1 MVASDLLSPV
11 EVINFFVQS
20 GGRSTNMQ
28 LVRQFGQ
35 FLNSSAQNQ
44 DENKAILKAVT
55 GHIATVRKQGGDN
68 GGKVIILKN
77 QFNGKSGEDIWSS
90 LLLSLPLT
98 EISKMAPRDQ
108 IDSKGEAAEEEE
120 EAAAH
125 KSVES
130 KSEHESDTVED
141 AAVEKGLDE
150 EEISV
155 DLVAVPLE
163 AAASKKGKMSKTKTV
178 KDLRQEYDK
187 FASTSSL
194 TLADHVSS
202 ATQSQGR
209 LDRPPLPGQNKRVR
223 AVGTASE
230 VGVTPLSKEGHAWL
244 MAATRA
250 DYQTLSRLLVSQP
263 GLVTVREPSTGY
275 TALHWAAKLGSEDIV
290 KLVAGTQ
297 ALAPDTRSRLFIIR
311 IPHRGGYTPL
321 MLAGQQGKL
330 DMYNLLLTTY
340 RANPDLRDYSGKKAG
355 HYLQLSLEGGTDAVD
370 SRREEKGEERK
381 SRRAVARAATHNFMQ
396 DLRSSMRDVRGSLI
410 KQRPRTFST
419 TAHPV

>member
-125 KSVES
+125 KSVEC
-130 KSEHESDTVED
+130 DTVED

-155 DLVAVPLE
+155 DLMAVPLE

-275 TALHWAAKLGSEDIV
+275 TALHWAAKLGSGDIV

-297 ALAPDTRSRLFIIR
+297 ALAPDTRSR
-311 IPHRGGYTPL
+311 GGYTPL

-330 DMYNLLLTTY
+330 DVYNLLLTTY

>member
-1 MVASDLLSPV
+1 
-11 EVINFFVQS
+11 
-20 GGRSTNMQ
+20 MQ

-108 IDSKGEAAEEEE
+108 IDSKGEAAEEEK
-120 EAAAH
+120 AAAH

-141 AAVEKGLDE
+141 ATVEKGFDE
-150 EEISV
+150 EEMSV

-209 LDRPPLPGQNKRVR
+209 LDRAPLPGQNKRVR

-230 VGVTPLSKEGHAWL
+230 MVAFRW
-244 MAATRA
+244 
-250 DYQTLSRLLVSQP
+250 
-263 GLVTVREPSTGY
+263 GL
-275 TALHWAAKLGSEDIV
+275 
-290 KLVAGTQ
+290 
-297 ALAPDTRSRLFIIR
+297 
-311 IPHRGGYTPL
+311 
-321 MLAGQQGKL
+321 
-330 DMYNLLLTTY
+330 
-340 RANPDLRDYSGKKAG
+340 
-355 HYLQLSLEGGTDAVD
+355 
-370 SRREEKGEERK
+370 
-381 SRRAVARAATHNFMQ
+381 
-396 DLRSSMRDVRGSLI
+396 
-410 KQRPRTFST
+410 PR
-419 TAHPV
+419 